1 MKFFDLHCD
10 TIRKIVEEGYDVGAS
25 SDLHVSLSGMISSN
39 VAAQVFACFVHGSD
53 RFDNPFQACNAYIDS
68 IENMIGAHNDRLALA
83 TSSKA
88 LSLVLESSGRTA
100 VIIAIE
106 GATPLMGKVEMLE
119 HFYKRGVRLLTI
131 AWDDNEFC
139 GTVFGNNSGLT
150 KLGEHLIRYCN
161 ELGVI
166 VDVSHASDKAFYD
179 IAAITK
185 TPFLAS
191 HSNARKICP
200 NNRNLNDDMIR
211 IIAQRGGIIGLV
223 FGSGFISSEYYQHEK
238 ANRDRVIK
246 GLKDKTM
253 TFQDVRE
260 ISRKTLAGLT
270 DAPLSLL
277 VEHAKHIL
285 NVGGEDCLGLG
296 SDFDGVDSLPQG
308 VDGVQSLPLIV
319 MEMERM
325 GIASRIIDKICY
337 QNTFRFFNEVWKSD
351 SDQVPSL

>member
-10 TIRKIVEEGYDVGAS
+10 TIQKIVEEGYDFRTS
-25 SDLHVSLSGMISSN
+25 SELHVNLSGIISSN
-39 VAAQVFACFVHGSD
+39 LVAQVFACFVHGSG
-53 RFDNPFQACNAYIDS
+53 RFENAFHAGNAYIDA
-68 IENMIGAHNDRLALA
+68 IEELIKTHNDKLVLT
-83 TSSKA
+83 TSSEM
-88 LSLVLESSGRTA
+88 LSRSLESGDKTA

-106 GATPLMGKVEMLE
+106 GATPLMGKVEELE

-150 KLGEHLIRYCN
+150 KLGESLIHYCN

-185 TPFLAS
+185 IPFMAS
-191 HSNARKICP
+191 HSNAREICP
-200 NNRNLNDDMIR
+200 NNRNLSDDMIR
-211 IIAQRGGIIGLV
+211 VIAKRGGVIGLV
-223 FGSGFISSEYYQHEK
+223 FGSGFISPEYYQKEK

-246 GLKDKTM
+246 GLRDKTM
-253 TFQDVRE
+253 TFQDAKE
-260 ISRKTLAGLT
+260 ISAKTMVGLA
-270 DAPLSLL
+270 DAPLVLL

-308 VDGVQSLPLIV
+308 ITGVQSLPLLV
-319 MEMERM
+319 MEMEKQ
-325 GIASRIIDKICY
+325 GIPSRVTEKICY
-337 QNTFRFFNEVWKSD
+337 QNVHRFFCETWKGK
-351 SDQVPSL
+351 